1 MRVVVAGAG
10 VIGFQVAKMLVTNKH
25 DVVVVDID
33 RAVCEAIYADTG
45 AVIINGSATDIRI
58 LEKAGVRNSDV
69 VACLVRNDSDNIAC
83 ALLSKSLGVP
93 SIIALLRKPEYEEA
107 YRTVG
112 ITQIISTTDLLAHQ
126 LLVEIEQPK
135 VRKII
140 SIGGGKADI
149 YAVHIPQEAKCVGL
163 TVKEITQEKNFPRD
177 CVFMGIYHE
186 AKDLFFIPRGDH
198 SLDGLDT
205 VFLVSNGQNIKKA
218 TDYLTRK

>member
-10 VIGFQVAKMLVTNKH
+10 VIGFQVVKMLVTNKH
-25 DVVVVDID
+25 DVVVIDLD

-69 VACLVRNDSDNIAC
+69 MACLVRNDSDNIAC

-112 ITQIISTTDLLAHQ
+112 VTQVISTTDILAHQ
-126 LLVEIEQPK
+126 LIVEIEQPK

-140 SIGGGKADI
+140 SIGGGKAEI
-149 YAVHIPQEAKCVGL
+149 YAVHIPADAKCVGL
-163 TVKEITQEKNFPRD
+163 MVKEITQEKNFPRD

-186 AKDLFFIPRGDH
+186 TKDLFFIPRGDH
-198 SLDGLDT
+198 SLDALDT
-205 VFLVSNGQNIKKA
+205 VFLVANGQNIKKA
-218 TDYLTRK
+218 TDFLTRK